1 MRLYK
6 KYNLSDNVDFIDVE
20 LSTDNEKWIDPM
32 MMHMDKSQMGIKCC
46 QIVQQYFSGLLEV
59 AIAKDDTA
67 GYKYTKHFVEMNETR
82 LGYSAKKPNGLSGGE
97 NLGIEIYDL
106 IKNSKAIYTEKIGDI
121 FDASV
126 MIEGLGVDKISDF
139 ITSLIF
145 EELIEFT
152 QRECLKYNIPMQEV
166 FIKNRYWSYDKQA
179 WVHNIVKKLP
189 YDEESNMAIVFV
201 PKKFVERKTIY
212 SYGRFYSK
220 AMIPFLGKVAVEN
233 RLYGL
238 IRILKDK
245 TIKPFYK
252 KIRKQHPCTRENVNN
267 FIAKHYD
274 VYSNYKR
281 KQLEYIGYSNY
292 K

>member
-6 KYNLSDNVDFIDVE
+6 KYNLSDNVEFIDVE

-46 QIVQQYFSGLLEV
+46 QIVQQYFSGLLEL

-67 GYKYTKHFVEMNETR
+67 GYKYIKHFVEINETR

-97 NLGIEIYDL
+97 NLGKEIYDL

-152 QRECLKYNIPMQEV
+152 QMECLKYNIPMQEV
-166 FIKNRYWSYDKQA
+166 FIKNRYWSYNKQA

-201 PKKFVERKTIY
+201 PKKFVEGKTIY

-281 KQLEYIGYSNY
+281 KQLEYTGYSNY

>member
-46 QIVQQYFSGLLEV
+46 QIVQQYFSGLLEL

-67 GYKYTKHFVEMNETR
+67 GYKYIRHFVEINETR

-97 NLGIEIYDL
+97 NLGKEIYDL

-152 QRECLKYNIPMQEV
+152 QMECLKYNIPMQEV
-166 FIKNRYWSYDKQA
+166 FIKNRYWSYNKQA

-201 PKKFVERKTIY
+201 PKKFVEGKTIY

-220 AMIPFLGKVAVEN
+220 AMIPFFGKVAVEN

-281 KQLEYIGYSNY
+281 KQLEYTGYSNY